1 MNVSVRDLNVLRHLD
16 PDAIRQYLQRHQWH
30 ESQEVHH
37 ASLWTRNGSST
48 AVSEVLLPSDQ
59 TLADF
64 PRRMYELLETLEG
77 VEGRSQLDILHDLLT
92 SLPNTTV
99 QGIVTDIRE
108 GATEG
113 RVTVMGVVIG
123 KLRRIQ
129 LDLNDPTYE
138 LAVKAY
144 QARIPILCQ
153 GDLLKQ
159 GRSFILQ
166 HPQNFTL
173 DLDAWTG
180 SRETAQAF
188 N

>member
-1 MNVSVRDLNVLRHLD
+1 MNVSVRDLNILKHLD
-16 PDAIRQYLQRHQWH
+16 PNAIRQYLQIHHWH
-30 ESQEVHH
+30 EHQAVHN
-37 ASLWTRNGSST
+37 ASLWTRNGNSS
-48 AVSEVLLPSDQ
+48 SPEVLLPCDQ

-92 SLPNTTV
+92 TLPSTTI

-108 GATEG
+108 G
-113 RVTVMGVVIG
+113 VTQGKVTIMGVVVG

-129 LDLNDPTYE
+129 VDLGDPTYE

-159 GRSFILQ
+159 GRSFTLQ
-166 HPQNFTL
+166 HPNNFTL

-180 SRETAQAF
+180 SRKSAQAL

>member
-1 MNVSVRDLNVLRHLD
+1 
-16 PDAIRQYLQRHQWH
+16 
-30 ESQEVHH
+30 
-37 ASLWTRNGSST
+37 
-48 AVSEVLLPSDQ
+48 
-59 TLADF
+59 
-64 PRRMYELLETLEG
+64 MYELLETLEG

-92 SLPNTTV
+92 SLPNTII

-108 GATEG
+108 GMTEG
-113 RVTVMGVVIG
+113 RVTVMGVVVG

-129 LDLNDPTYE
+129 LELGDPTYE

-153 GDLLKQ
+153 GDLRKQ
-159 GRSFILQ
+159 GGSFTLQ

-180 SRETAQAF
+180 SREAAQAL